1 MHIPHNGQGMIRTH
15 GAVTPSS
22 FQDLHHQ
29 PLGHLTLTI
38 LVINFVREVTI
49 LDWLLS
55 PHLLAIKLYF

>member
-1 MHIPHNGQGMIRTH
+1 MHIPPNGQGRIRTH

-38 LVINFVREVTI
+38 LVINSVTRGYHPR
-49 LDWLLS
+49 LVAS
-55 PHLLAIKLYF
+55 LAPPFSH